1 MSVKVFRDRV
11 SVEIRD
17 EIAYAKLA
25 RSEKYN
31 GLDLDMLDALVEAAK
46 TIRKDRS
53 VRAVI
58 LSGEGK
64 VFCAGLDFGKVMKQP
79 ARVLKSFA
87 KFGIKHTNLFQEAAW
102 AWRKLPIP
110 VIVVTHG
117 RCYGG
122 GFQIAMAGD
131 FRFSTPDCLFS
142 IMEIKWGL
150 VPDMSGT
157 VSLRELLPMD
167 VAKELTMTGRE
178 FDGNEAKALNLVT
191 GVSDEPMAAAEALAA
206 SIKTRSPDAIAAT
219 KALFEKTWT
228 AGEGEAFAI
237 ESKTQFKLLR
247 GKNQREALKAN
258 FEKREPAFKPR
269 QFDF

>member
-1 MSVKVFRDRV
+1 MSVQMFKDRV
-11 SVEIRD
+11 KVELRD
-17 EIAYAKLA
+17 EIAYVSLA
-25 RSEKYN
+25 RAEKYN
-31 GLDLDMLDALVEAAK
+31 GLDLEMLEALVASARS
-46 TIRKDRS
+46 IGKDRS
-53 VRAVI
+53 IRAVI

-64 VFCAGLDFGKVMKQP
+64 VFCAGLDFGKVMKTP
-79 ARVLKSFA
+79 GRMVKAFA
-87 KFGIKHTNLFQEAAW
+87 KFGIKDTNLFQEACW

-110 VIVVTHG
+110 VIAVTHG

-122 GFQIAMAGD
+122 GMQIALAAD

-167 VAKELTMTGRE
+167 VAKELAMTGRE

-191 GVSDEPMAAAEALAA
+191 GLSDEPMAAAEALAEQ
-206 SIKTRSPDAIAAT
+206 IKTRSPDAIAAT
-219 KALFEKTWT
+219 KALVEKTWL
-228 AGEGEAFAI
+228 APENEAFSV
-237 ESKTQFKLLR
+237 ESKLQFKLLR
-247 GKNQREALKAN
+247 GKNQREAMKAN
-258 FEKREPAFKPR
+258 FEKRAPAFKKR